1 MFIHGASGGVGTSL
15 VKILLS
21 MKKSMEAYK
30 NIRIAAS
37 CSTEKAEAYLQQ
49 LDVDWVFNRTNPN
62 YIEEVKRINDGK
74 GPDVIYE
81 MLANVNL
88 NKDLVGAW
96 EWCDG

>member
-1 MFIHGASGGVGTSL
+1 M
-15 VKILLS
+15 
-21 MKKSMEAYK
+21 
-30 NIRIAAS
+30 
-37 CSTEKAEAYLQQ
+37 
-49 LDVDWVFNRTNPN
+49 DWVFNRTNPN